1 LFANN
6 KMPKNHQKNRTLDD
20 VVSAPPVFGQKIGF
34 FPIFWGK
41 LHHHPLPPLT
51 HFAAE
56 EMEFTPEDP
65 RKGAGP
71 VGVTGCIGLNTYET
85 AVVGLTNRCLDG
97 RGIPWNSWW
106 WFM

>member
-1 LFANN
+1 MMLYQLPLFLDRKSGFSPFLGANQ
-6 KMPKNHQKNRTLDD
+6 PSSSPAT
-20 VVSAPPVFGQKIGF
+20 I
-34 FPIFWGK
+34 
-41 LHHHPLPPLT
+41 LP